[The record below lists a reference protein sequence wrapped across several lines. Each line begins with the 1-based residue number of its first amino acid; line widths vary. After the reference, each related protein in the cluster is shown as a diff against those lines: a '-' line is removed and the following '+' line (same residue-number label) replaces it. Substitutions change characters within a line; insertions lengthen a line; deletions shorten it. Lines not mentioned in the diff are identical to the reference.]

1 MPTSSSSALP
11 WPSSPRSPVKPLP
24 SLTAATERKQFT
36 WSETDEPHA
45 TRRKLILAAHPEIA
59 SLFGYE
65 PRTALIVAAIFVA
78 QCLVAWYLSNKSW
91 GLILV
96 VAYVFG
102 GTVNHSLQLAV
113 HELSHGL
120 CWKTREYNTYTAYF
134 ANLVTGFPSSVTFRR
149 YHMEHHQFQGV
160 DGIDTDVPTDWE
172 VGFFDAAWKKALWMF
187 CQPLFY
193 ALRPM
198 VVKPKK
204 PLREELLNWVIQMS
218 FNAAVVY
225 FLGGKAM
232 AYLIMGT
239 LLGLG
244 LHPTAGHFIAEHYE
258 FTPGQE
264 TYSYYGP
271 CNYVNFNVGYHN
283 EHHDFPRI
291 PWSNLPKVKKIA
303 PEFYDHLPHY
313 TSYIDVIY
321 RYITDVQL
329 GPAARVKRHTKF
341 AKGEKF

>member
-1 MPTSSSSALP
+1 M
-11 WPSSPRSPVKPLP
+11 
-24 SLTAATERKQFT
+24 ATEKTTKTEFT

-45 TRRKLILAAHPEIA
+45 TRRKLILAKHPEIKE
-59 SLFGYE
+59 LFGYE
-65 PRTALIVAAIFVA
+65 PRTFWLVAAIFIA
-78 QCLVAWYLSNKSW
+78 QTTVAWWIADKPTWL
-91 GLILV
+91 LLL

-113 HELSHGL
+113 HELSHNL
-120 CWKTREYNTYTAYF
+120 CWKTQVYNKYTAFF
-134 ANLVTGFPSSVTFRR
+134 ANLVTGFPSSITFQR
-149 YHMEHHQFQGV
+149 YHMEHHQMQGV
-160 DGIDTDVPTDWE
+160 NGVDTDIPTDWE
-172 VGFFDAAWKKALWMF
+172 VTFFDCAWKKAIWMF

-198 VVKPKK
+198 IVKPKQ
-204 PLREELLNWVIQMS
+204 PAFWEGVNWVTQMT
-218 FNAAVVY
+218 FNALIVY
-225 FLGGKAM
+225 FFGWRAFG
-232 AYLIMGT
+232 YLIAGT

-283 EHHDFPRI
+283 EHHDFPKI
-291 PWSNLPKVKKIA
+291 PWSNLPKVRKIA

-313 TSYIDVIY
+313 TSYISVIWN
-321 RYITDVQL
+321 YITDTRIS
-329 GPAARVKRHTKF
+329 PASRVKRHPPK
-341 AKGEKF
+341 AGVKDD